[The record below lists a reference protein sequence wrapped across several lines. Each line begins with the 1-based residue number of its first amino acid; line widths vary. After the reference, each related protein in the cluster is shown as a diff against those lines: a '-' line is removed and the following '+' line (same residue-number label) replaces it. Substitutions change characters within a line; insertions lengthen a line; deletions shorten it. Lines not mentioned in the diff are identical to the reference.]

1 MFECFYT
8 SLVGRKKS
16 KSNEN
21 EMFRFLVKHAV
32 KCLHA
37 TLTNF
42 NEAAGKSEV
51 EVSEITNRESEKDNC
66 Q

>member
-1 MFECFYT
+1 MKMRC
-8 SLVGRKKS
+8 LD
-16 KSNEN
+16 
-21 EMFRFLVKHAV
+21 FLD
-32 KCLHA
+32 LHA

-51 EVSEITNRESEKDNC
+51 EVSEITNRESEEDNC